1 MDGYEL
7 LNKWQ
12 DKNKCWNFEN
22 STRNL
27 EKLVSA
33 IGYNEDMFGSAVQ
46 NFLNDNPGAQQAI
59 VEWIGE
65 WIDRNN
71 DWKEMLA
78 DEVGEEEDDGE

>member
-12 DKNKCWNFEN
+12 DKNKVWHFEGN
-22 STRNL
+22 TRNL
-27 EKLVSA
+27 TKLVNVL
-33 IGYNEDMFGSAVQ
+33 GYRDGGFGSAVTE
-46 NFLNDNPGAQQAI
+46 FLNDNPGAQLAI

-65 WIDRNN
+65 WVDRNH

-78 DEVGEEEDDGE
+78 GEVGEEEDDGE